1 MLRRFRQSFRLVV
14 PNLHNSKDPGIS
26 LCTERH
32 VTRGRYLGNFIN
44 REPTSCVG
52 LPTNDTTA
60 WGLRHDHVTEPAL
73 PSFQT
78 GYTHPLGLPSS
89 KTLRNSRCNILAV
102 VQIGNR
108 WPYDKRNNRGLPSF
122 LRMFLS
128 NSVRYLVVI

>member
-78 GYTHPLGLPSS
+78 G
-89 KTLRNSRCNILAV
+89 
-102 VQIGNR
+102 
-108 WPYDKRNNRGLPSF
+108 
-122 LRMFLS
+122 
-128 NSVRYLVVI
+128 LVVVFRLVTRIHSASPRAKSCETLAATSWRLCKLVICGRMINVITADCRVFYRCF